1 MLVSILDSDASSL
14 PPWIDAAIA
23 LIEPLLQVMARPV
36 VVNTLR
42 RTAADP
48 SRPTRE
54 ELHLFLER
62 VERSMGTFVSPKQ
75 ASAAMPPLRRLLQDD
90 LR

>member
-1 MLVSILDSDASSL
+1 MLASILNSDASSL
-14 PPWIDAAIA
+14 PPWVDAAIA

-42 RTAADP
+42 RAAADP
-48 SRPTRE
+48 SRPTRT

-62 VERSMGTFVSPKQ
+62 VERSMGTFASPEQ
-75 ASAAMPPLRRLLQDD
+75 VRAAMPPLRRLLQDD
-90 LR
+90 LP